1 MVEFNQC
8 QNEETMS
15 NILEKFDLHGRTA
28 VVTGG
33 AGLLGR
39 QFSLALAQAGA
50 NILVADLAQTAAETH
65 ALTLREQGLRAEGIG
80 VDVTDP
86 NSAHGMAQAAQEIFG
101 SLDIC
106 QHAALT
112 II

>member
-8 QNEETMS
+8 QHEETMS

-50 NILVADLAQTAAETH
+50 NILVADLAQ
-65 ALTLREQGLRAEGIG
+65 
-80 VDVTDP
+80 
-86 NSAHGMAQAAQEIFG
+86 S
-101 SLDIC
+101 SC
-106 QHAALT
+106 
-112 II
+112 